1 MVEEVEVD
9 DPIPIP
15 ITVTMPK
22 MKQLLRK
29 LHIGGGTAASP
40 INNHNPI
47 ANANVALPLSHSD
60 SLNTTPSP
68 SPSPSPSPTVVQNP
82 RNDGAGVNDFNLLQE
97 EEFQVQLA
105 LAISASDSDP
115 KDVDES
121 AQIDAAKQISLG
133 YSASLTDTPALV
145 QFQSLRYWNYNVI
158 AYDEKVMDGFYDVYG
173 IDASLIE
180 RGKMPL
186 LVDLKT
192 VPTSRNVDY
201 EVISVNRV
209 VDVELSQLEEKA
221 RALFE
226 ECSVTELGLFLSGL
240 IQKLADVVVNRMGGP
255 VGSAD
260 NIMTKW
266 DMRSRELRDSLRTV
280 VLPLGCL
287 DVGLSRHRALLF
299 KVLADR
305 INIPCMLVKGSYYT
319 GTDDGA
325 VNLIKAD
332 DGSEYIIDMMG
343 APGTLIPA
351 EVPSSQI
358 QNYGFTG
365 RDFAEIAGQ
374 HNNLYPM
381 LGDETD
387 VLGVL
392 SDCTVGRVQTKELI
406 KIGSQTKPDEINHAK
421 VNEAGRFKHTDAYGS
436 SSHPESSHAENMHVK
451 NVSQYVLSAAKNPEF
466 ASKLH
471 TILLESGASP
481 PSDLFSDMNSRHR
494 GLDTVQADQNRLLL
508 SYDKSLI
515 LPQGVGSAGNTRLC
529 QAADQLTEQQK
540 ELHTDAIEFYDSSRS
555 SCTRNAF
562 ATVSGKDSDIEQSNP
577 LIVDFACLNTHK
589 TCKEECPESSL
600 PKTVLSCKRH
610 NDVECFCDDD
620 ESGPRNEAGA
630 SSNNIELGNDSV
642 IQINETVIG
651 DRVLYDD
658 DKTKKV
664 HPILGEDTQWEIQ
677 WEDLVVG
684 ERIGIGSYGEVYRA
698 DCNGTEVAVKKFLDQ
713 DVSGDA
719 LDQFKSEIEIM
730 LRLRHPNVV
739 LFMGAITRPPHFS
752 ILTEFLPRG
761 SLYRILHRPNLVL
774 DEKRRLRMALDVAKG
789 MNYLHTSHPPV
800 VHRDLKTPNLLVDR
814 NWVVKVCDFGLSRM
828 KHHTYLSSKS
838 CAGTPEWMAPEV
850 LRNEPANE
858 KCDVYSFGVI
868 LWELTT
874 TKIPWHGMNP
884 MQVVGAVGFQNKRLE
899 IPEEMDPGVA
909 QIIRDCW
916 QTEPHLRPS
925 FSQLMSRLYRL
936 RQLVARKTGSTH

>member
-1 MVEEVEVD
+1 
-9 DPIPIP
+9 
-15 ITVTMPK
+15 MPK
-22 MKQLLRK
+22 MKHLLRK
-29 LHIGGGTAASP
+29 LHIGGGAAT
-40 INNHNPI
+40 INNHNP
-47 ANANVALPLSHSD
+47 NATLQLPHSD
-60 SLNTTPSP
+60 SHTTTTPLPSSSSASLSPTP
-68 SPSPSPSPTVVQNP
+68 SPSPSPSPTVIQNP
-82 RNDGAGVNDFNLLQE
+82 PNDVVDRGVVDFNLLQE

-115 KDVDES
+115 HDVDES

-173 IDASLIE
+173 IDSSLIE

-201 EVISVNRV
+201 EVISVNRI
-209 VDVELSQLEEKA
+209 VDVELSQLEKKA
-221 RALFE
+221 CTLFE
-226 ECSVTELGLFLSGL
+226 ECSVSELGLFLSGL
-240 IQKLADVVVNRMGGP
+240 IQKLADVVVSRMGGP
-255 VGSAD
+255 VSNAD
-260 NIMTKW
+260 KIMEKW
-266 DMRSRELRDSLRTV
+266 TMKSRELRDSLRTV

-358 QNYGFTG
+358 QNYGFAG
-365 RDFAEIAGQ
+365 RDFTEIAEQ
-374 HNNLYPM
+374 PNNIYQM
-381 LGDETD
+381 LGDQTG

-392 SDCTVGRVQTKELI
+392 SDCNVGSFQTKELVE
-406 KIGSQTKPDEINHAK
+406 IGSQTKPDEVNHVK
-421 VNEAGRFKHTDAYGS
+421 VNEAGRFEHTEAHECS
-436 SSHPESSHAENMHVK
+436 SQSESSHAENMHVK
-451 NVSQYVLSAAKNPEF
+451 NVSKYVLSAAKNPEF

-481 PSDLFSDMNSRHR
+481 PSDLFSNMNSRDR
-494 GLDTVQADQNRLLL
+494 GLNTVQADSNRLLLL

-515 LPQGVGSAGNTRLC
+515 LPQGVGSSSNTRLC
-529 QAADQLTEQQK
+529 QSADQLAEQPK
-540 ELHTDAIEFYDSSRS
+540 EFRTDANEFYDSSQIS
-555 SCTRNAF
+555 STRNPF
-562 ATVSGKDSDIEQSNP
+562 ATVSGKDGDIQQSNP
-577 LIVDFACLNTHK
+577 LIVDFASLNTCN
-589 TCKEECPESSL
+589 TCKEKCPESSL
-600 PKTVLSCKRH
+600 SKAVFSCKRH
-610 NDVECFCDDD
+610 NGVECFCDND

-630 SSNNIELGNDSV
+630 SLNNIELGTDSV
-642 IQINETVIG
+642 IQINETVDG
-651 DRVLYDD
+651 DCILHDD
-658 DKTKKV
+658 GKSKKV

-677 WEDLVVG
+677 WEDLRIG

-761 SLYRILHRPNLVL
+761 SLYGLLHRPKLVL

-800 VHRDLKTPNLLVDR
+800 VHRDLKSPNLLVDR
-814 NWVVKVCDFGLSRM
+814 HWVVKVCDFGLSRM
-828 KHHTYLSSKS
+828 KHNTYLSSKS

-874 TKIPWHGMNP
+874 TKIPWHGLNP

-899 IPEEMDPGVA
+899 IPEEMDPVVA

-916 QTEPHLRPS
+916 QREPHLRPS

-936 RQLVARKTGSTH
+936 RQLVARKTSSTQ